1 MFNEPQS
8 SGETVDKEPDNTG
21 EIQVLRDKSGRFLEG
36 TSGNIKGKPSGSK
49 NYLTQLEEALKE
61 YETEKG
67 KTLFKR
73 LIERAF
79 VNDQVMLSVVKKFIP
94 DKMHTEIEA
103 DINTNSGYSGYEKL
117 TDEELIEKMEWQI
130 DYYKKHKEYELN
142 YFKKHPETIKDE
154 QGKLA
159 DKTEK

>member
-1 MFNEPQS
+1 MNNDPE
-8 SGETVDKEPDNTG
+8 NTG
-21 EIQVLRDKSGRFLEG
+21 EIQVLRDKSGRFVEG
-36 TSGNIKGKPSGSK
+36 ISGNIKGKPPGGK
-49 NYLTQLEEALKE
+49 NYLTLLEEALKE

-94 DKMHTEIEA
+94 DKTHTEA
-103 DINTNSGYSGYEKL
+103 DMKVTNITNL
-117 TDEELIEKMEWQI
+117 TDIYNPYKNMSDEELIEKMEEDI
-130 DYYKKHKEYELN
+130 DYFKKHKEYELD
-142 YFKKHPETIKDE
+142 YYKKHPEMIKDE

-159 DKTEK
+159 DKTEE